1 MHLGGHHTEVAIPVA
16 YVNGKQQ
23 EPWKA
28 FRLNT
33 AVDTWDRPD
42 GPGARIRWRPHRRR
56 DLDHA
61 GSGTLGRR

>member
-42 GPGARIRWRPHRRR
+42 GPGAPVR
-56 DLDHA
+56 
-61 GSGTLGRR
+61 